1 MTNKF
6 LSKGTPVRPEPGPP
20 ASTDH
25 FLPDEGIPSIAVGAL
40 ERRPIKGQLLVDA
53 GIDFRAS

>member
-6 LSKGTPVRPEPGPP
+6 LSKGTPFRPEPGPP

-25 FLPDEGIPSIAVGAL
+25 FLPDEGIDHSQQSTIRSQYKEVH
-40 ERRPIKGQLLVDA
+40 Q
-53 GIDFRAS
+53 